1 MYRPVDPAK
10 VASADQAKVTSFDP
24 AEVTPIDP
32 ADDFLKK
39 ALAFIEEN
47 MGESDLSV
55 DQLAKALLMSR
66 SGLYKKLLAIT
77 GKTPVKFLRLIKLKR
92 AAQWLEKSDR
102 NVKEIAYMVGF
113 SNPKYFARYFKE
125 EFHMLPSAYRAKKF

>member
-1 MYRPVDPAK
+1 MRLFLV
-10 VASADQAKVTSFDP
+10 SQTFHQRQAVNP
-24 AEVTPIDP
+24 AEVAIEDS

-39 ALAFIEEN
+39 VMAFIEEN

-55 DQLAKALLMSR
+55 GQLAKALLLSR

-77 GKTPVKFLRLIKLKR
+77 GKTPVKLIRLIRLKR

-125 EFHMLPSAYRAKKF
+125 EFHMLPSAYQAKKRPG

>member
-1 MYRPVDPAK
+1 M
-10 VASADQAKVTSFDP
+10 
-24 AEVTPIDP
+24 

-39 ALAFIEEN
+39 ALAFVEEN

-55 DQLAKALLMSR
+55 DELAKALLMSR
-66 SGLYKKLLAIT
+66 SGLYKKLLTIT
-77 GKTPVKFLRLIKLKR
+77 GKTPVKFIRLMRLKR

-125 EFHMLPSAYRAKKF
+125 EFHMLPSAYQAKKL

>member
-1 MYRPVDPAK
+1 MHCTVD
-10 VASADQAKVTSFDP
+10 T
-24 AEVTPIDP
+24 
-32 ADDFLKK
+32 ADDFLTK
-39 ALAFIEEN
+39 AISFIEEN

-77 GKTPVKFLRLIKLKR
+77 GKTPVKFIRLMRLKR
-92 AAQWLEKSDR
+92 AAEWLEKSDR
-102 NVKEIAYMVGF
+102 YVKEIAYMVGF

-125 EFHMLPSAYRAKKF
+125 EFNMLPSAYRATGSRPLLSPLHPPKNIFVEP

>member
-1 MYRPVDPAK
+1 MLLSLVSQTFHRR
-10 VASADQAKVTSFDP
+10 QAVDP
-24 AEVTPIDP
+24 AEVTIVDP
-32 ADDFLKK
+32 ADDFLTK
-39 ALAFIEEN
+39 AMAFVEEN

-77 GKTPVKFLRLIKLKR
+77 GKTPVKFIRLMRLKR

-125 EFHMLPSAYRAKKF
+125 EFHMLPSAYQAKKF

>member
-1 MYRPVDPAK
+1 MRLSLVPQTLHLLQAVDPAK
-10 VASADQAKVTSFDP
+10 VT
-24 AEVTPIDP
+24 TIDP

-39 ALAFIEEN
+39 AIAFIEEN

-66 SGLYKKLLAIT
+66 SGLYKKMLAFT
-77 GKTPVKFLRLIKLKR
+77 GETPVKFIRLMRLKR

-113 SNPKYFARYFKE
+113 GNPKYFARYFKE
-125 EFHMLPSAYRAKKF
+125 EFHMLPSAYQAQKL